1 MVFGSEAKCQGSPP
15 CPCLSLLCPSHKEP
29 SRSELGQHFQ
39 AFSSAGMS
47 CRICGPPG
55 TWTPCPVAS
64 FHSLSSMG
72 APDWV
77 HAILLTSSSVQHYKA
92 APLRFDF
99 PVDQPGHRSYG
110 SEYLR
115 WIFRYIW
122 TFLSVFDCWSLNS
135 ETWKKVKYGTGV
147 KKCPEANVF
156 ASTINC
162 PNQTLL

>member
-15 CPCLSLLCPSHKEP
+15 CPCLSLICPSHKEP
-29 SRSELGQHFQ
+29 SRSKLGQHFQ

-72 APDWV
+72 APDSV

-110 SEYLR
+110 GEYLR

-122 TFLSVFDCWSLNS
+122 TFLTQCVWLLVAKFKNLKKRLNMAQ
-135 ETWKKVKYGTGV
+135 GLR
-147 KKCPEANVF
+147 NVLKPMF
-156 ASTINC
+156 L
-162 PNQTLL
+162 PLL